1 MTWVTSH
8 RTSLRRSARTIAA
21 LYLVAAVFGQTG
33 LIGHAQG
40 KSTDITIKP
49 ISDALGQ
56 VDSSRTELVFRLDGL
71 DDEKNEVKEEF
82 AITAIENK
90 EREQSASVIRSGLIA
105 GLFGT
110 EFAAL
115 APESLGTFRMG
126 EENYLVLEGKQPL
139 CVLADASMGNMTEGI
154 TPDSFLSEL
163 DLFSADTKLTGVLLG
178 KEIIGGIPTN
188 RYALDKATLEWL
200 QGEQTGDQTLG
211 ELVSVDLWLAQKGDY
226 LVKMSMTG
234 EGRID
239 DFLGKNFDGEISVQY
254 QVTDINAGREVKLP
268 GSCAKPIDM
277 EEFAAAL
284 AAGQAASQSTARA
297 TPAPTAK
304 APAAAAPTPK
314 ASTAV
319 IGGKSVPITLKP
331 MSDSLG
337 ELTALRT
344 AITMRLDGQDDKK
357 KTFAGDM
364 EMVIAFNTAKE
375 QNELTMV
382 GTLLQSLAPSN
393 ELASMNLNGISMYR
407 IGEDGYMLI
416 KAKTDLCLKVPL
428 GAMQGLDEPLSMLG
442 AEEIS
447 KELVRLSDE
456 DKLTGR
462 LIGEEMVNGIATRH
476 YALDPDALAAVA
488 VNPASD
494 AKYEYASG
502 EMWVAKSGDYIVK
515 MSLQGTGSLDSL
527 ATGFTGDIAIEYA
540 ISDVN
545 NAQFEVILP
554 EQCN

>member
-178 KEIIGGIPTN
+178 
-188 RYALDKATLEWL
+188 RR
-200 QGEQTGDQTLG
+200 
-211 ELVSVDLWLAQKGDY
+211 S
-226 LVKMSMTG
+226 S
-234 EGRID
+234 
-239 DFLGKNFDGEISVQY
+239 
-254 QVTDINAGREVKLP
+254 
-268 GSCAKPIDM
+268 
-277 EEFAAAL
+277 
-284 AAGQAASQSTARA
+284 AASR
-297 TPAPTAK
+297 P
-304 APAAAAPTPK
+304 
-314 ASTAV
+314 
-319 IGGKSVPITLKP
+319 
-331 MSDSLG
+331 
-337 ELTALRT
+337 
-344 AITMRLDGQDDKK
+344 
-357 KTFAGDM
+357 
-364 EMVIAFNTAKE
+364 
-375 QNELTMV
+375 
-382 GTLLQSLAPSN
+382 
-393 ELASMNLNGISMYR
+393 
-407 IGEDGYMLI
+407 
-416 KAKTDLCLKVPL
+416 
-428 GAMQGLDEPLSMLG
+428 
-442 AEEIS
+442 
-447 KELVRLSDE
+447 
-456 DKLTGR
+456 
-462 LIGEEMVNGIATRH
+462 IATRWTKPRWSGCR
-476 YALDPDALAAVA
+476 A
-488 VNPASD
+488 NKPATRPW
-494 AKYEYASG
+494 ASWCRSTCG
-502 EMWVAKSGDYIVK
+502 WRRR
-515 MSLQGTGSLDSL
+515 
-527 ATGFTGDIAIEYA
+527 ATIW
-540 ISDVN
+540 SRC
-545 NAQFEVILP
+545 Q
-554 EQCN
+554 